1 MSSISRYIGYLS
13 IIGCLFSSCEKAID
27 LKLENAI
34 PDYVI
39 EGTISNEAGGAKV
52 LISATKNF
60 SDNNNFNGVGGAQV
74 SIENNG
80 TAYAL
85 TETSKGVYQAATLVG
100 TPGSS
105 YRLLVNL
112 AGKNY
117 VAHCTMPKAV
127 PLDSIY
133 VSQSKYDLNK
143 DKVPRTFAV
152 VKYKDPAGELNY
164 YRFVQYLNNKKEKT
178 LFTFNDEYTPG
189 QTVNTIL
196 NYNNPNDDLSIDLK
210 KGDNLTIEMQCIDA
224 AVYKYFYSLDNGA
237 SGNGNNAAPSNPLTN
252 IQGGALGY
260 FSAHTTQRK
269 TIKVP

>member
-1 MSSISRYIGYLS
+1 MSSTSRYIGYFL

-27 LKLENAI
+27 LQLENAT

-39 EGTISNEAGGAKV
+39 EATVSNEAGGAKV
-52 LISATKNF
+52 LISTTKDF
-60 SDNNNFNGVGGAQV
+60 KDNNSFNGVSGAQV

-80 TAYAL
+80 TAYSL
-85 TETSKGVYQAATLVG
+85 TETSKGIYQAATLVG
-100 TPGSS
+100 APGNS
-105 YRLLVNL
+105 YRLLVSL

-117 VAHCTMPKAV
+117 TANCTMPKVV
-127 PLDSIY
+127 PLDSVY

-143 DKVPRTFAV
+143 DNVPRTFAV
-152 VKYKDPAGELNY
+152 VKYKDPAGEQNY

-178 LFTFNDEYTPG
+178 LFTFNDEFTPG

-210 KGDNLTIEMQCIDA
+210 KGDDLTMEMQCIDA
-224 AVYKYFYSLDNGA
+224 TVYKYFYSLRNGA